1 MLLMGAV
8 CLCRGRGWVEILFS
22 AQFCCEPKNFSKTLG
37 RRVRKTNKQNTTRH
51 LRGLSVFWG
60 QRHLLSSSLIIRE
73 GACSSKQLISRAYL
87 RLPICTAQDR
97 AASRSHPPCQEVS
110 TETLTRKLGEAQK
123 EKQSLFL
130 IWLASVLEIKAQS
143 KPCDYR

>member
-37 RRVRKTNKQNTTRH
+37 RRVRKTNKQNTIRH
-51 LRGLSVFWG
+51 LRVLSVFWG
-60 QRHLLSSSLIIRE
+60 QRWLLGSSLIIRE

-87 RLPICTAQDR
+87 TLPICTAQDR
-97 AASRSHPPCQEVS
+97 AASSSRLPCQEGS
-110 TETLTRKLGEAQK
+110 PETLTRKLGEAQK
-123 EKQSLFL
+123 ERQSLFL
-130 IWLASVLEIKAQS
+130 LWLASVLETRPQS
-143 KPCDYR
+143 KPCDHR